1 MSSDDDGPGHVRL
14 CDDPPGTGRD
24 DAESDEVAEA
34 VKRAGDGDGTAWAW
48 LVDRYSG
55 LLWSIARAYGLS
67 QADAGDVVQTTWL
80 RLVERIDRIE
90 RPGSVGTWLAVTA
103 RRESLHASRR
113 AAARGAALD
122 DAVVSASGGVAPE
135 DVALARE
142 RVGEVAEALAALP
155 RRCQVLLRLCATAP
169 SYAELATAL
178 GMPVGSI
185 GPTRARCLNGLLR
198 RLDS

>member
-1 MSSDDDGPGHVRL
+1 VVRA
-14 CDDPPGTGRD
+14 R
-24 DAESDEVAEA
+24 
-34 VKRAGDGDGTAWAW
+34 DGDVAAWAR

-55 LLWSIARAYGLS
+55 LLWSIARSYGLS

-103 RRESLHASRR
+103 RRESLHAARR
-113 AAARGAALD
+113 ASARGAALD
-122 DAVVSASGGVAPE
+122 EAVVPAPGNTAPE
-135 DVALARE
+135 EIALARE
-142 RVGEVAEALAALP
+142 RVGQVAEALAALP
-155 RRCQVLLRLCATAP
+155 RRCQVLLRLCAAAP

-185 GPTRARCLNGLLR
+185 GPTRARCLEGLLE
-198 RLDS
+198 RLAR